1 MWLRLI
7 MMSLRLIYLSH
18 MTGYH
23 SLKGWTAPY
32 GTYITYH
39 LSIDLNICIPHVF
52 LSYIKQM
59 LQWTLEIEYFL
70 SSEFQL
76 FWICLEV
83 RLLDYMARVPVSPD
97 PLKCVS
103 WFLKKTVIP
112 RSRRWHFYCGFF
124 LIFLLVRE
132 SLNSVPC
139 TWWPVR
145 YLTRDNVYSDLLSLL
160 NIRFFVL
167 GLFSI
172 MFLCILHFNHISDR
186 WSKIDIFSHF
196 KGRLKIV

>member
-1 MWLRLI
+1 MSGSKVARLYGKGSSFSRSTQ
-7 MMSLRLIYLSH
+7 MCVMVFKEDSH
-18 MTGYH
+18 SQKQEMT
-23 SLKGWTAPY
+23 
-32 GTYITYH
+32 
-39 LSIDLNICIPHVF
+39 F
-52 LSYIKQM
+52 L
-59 LQWTLEIEYFL
+59 LW
-70 SSEFQL
+70 
-76 FWICLEV
+76 
-83 RLLDYMARVPVSPD
+83 
-97 PLKCVS
+97 
-103 WFLKKTVIP
+103 
-112 RSRRWHFYCGFF
+112 FF

-167 GLFSI
+167 GLFSK